1 MKRSRLGLT
10 RNDGR
15 KSCKVILL
23 YIIFCRVIT
32 YFKFV
37 GFFIFFIL
45 FKGKTPLSGARLG
58 QCQLDSV
65 INEVKDI
72 VFPGKAHLSLG
83 RVDIDIHKVSGHFQK
98 QDSSRE
104 LALHRGAFERCF
116 HGRHHG
122 AVADIAPI
130 DVEILHTAAGAAAP
144 GLGDEAPHPVHPFL
158 IVQLHEVT
166 AEFPAQHRVG
176 GTAQLAVTGGDIL
189 QLTLPDKLE
198 ADLRVAQGHMGHDIR
213 HKGTLAGIL
222 FEELH
227 PGRGVVEQILHPD
240 GSAHTACTGLQRII
254 LAALDAVDRGAL
266 VVLSTGQYFYP
277 RHAGNGSQRFST
289 EAQGV
294 DMVQII
300 LRPDLT
306 GGVADECRGDILC
319 FNARAIIADLDQLH
333 AA

>member
-1 MKRSRLGLT
+1 M
-10 RNDGR
+10 
-15 KSCKVILL
+15 
-23 YIIFCRVIT
+23 
-32 YFKFV
+32 
-37 GFFIFFIL
+37 
-45 FKGKTPLSGARLG
+45 
-58 QCQLDSV
+58 
-65 INEVKDI
+65 
-72 VFPGKAHLSLG
+72 
-83 RVDIDIHKVSGHFQK
+83 DIDIHKVSGHFQK

-104 LALHRGAFERCF
+104 LALHRGALERCF

-144 GLGDEAPHPVHPFL
+144 GLGDEAPHPVDPLL

-198 ADLRVAQGHMGHDIR
+198 ADLGVAQGHMGHNIR

-240 GSAHTACTGLQRII
+240 GSAHAACTGLQRII
-254 LAALDAVDRGAL
+254 LAALDAVDGGAL

-277 RHAGNGSQRFST
+277 RHAGNGSQRLST

-319 FNARAIIADLDQLH
+319 FNARTVVADLDQLH